1 MELTYLYRGK
11 NQTFQDRT
19 LDISKPNIFKL
30 SYSDYLRLY
39 LRLNFRVGQTETGV

>member
-11 NQTFQDRT
+11 
-19 LDISKPNIFKL
+19 KPNFPRSDFNIFKL